1 MNTMWMGNRIV
12 GPRDRGRWA
21 KQPVEISA
29 LIIKVAQVVQVVH
42 REYTTRFTRQCQDVH
57 YGRWPFL

>member
-1 MNTMWMGNRIV
+1 MWMENRIV
-12 GPRDRGRWA
+12 GPRDRGRLA

-42 REYTTRFTRQCQDVH
+42 REYTTRFTRQCRDVN
-57 YGRWPFL
+57 YGM